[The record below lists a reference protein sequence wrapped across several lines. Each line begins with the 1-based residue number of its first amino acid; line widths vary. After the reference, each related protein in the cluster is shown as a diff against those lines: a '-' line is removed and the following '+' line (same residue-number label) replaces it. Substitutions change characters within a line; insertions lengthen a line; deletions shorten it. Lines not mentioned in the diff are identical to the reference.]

1 MESITYNYRIYNEVY
16 NDIKC
21 KKKDIEFRLLNEKS
35 EKIKLGDLIEFNVV
49 DEPNKKIVVEVIDK
63 LIYND
68 LEELWKDKKV
78 IENNILNYSRDEFA
92 ELFYQIFGKEKVLNS
107 KIVGFKFKLLKSNST
122 LS

>member
-49 DEPNKKIVVEVIDK
+49 DEPNKK
-63 LIYND
+63 NCC
-68 LEELWKDKKV
+68 
-78 IENNILNYSRDEFA
+78 R
-92 ELFYQIFGKEKVLNS
+92 
-107 KIVGFKFKLLKSNST
+107 SNR
-122 LS
+122 

>member
-1 MESITYNYRIYNEVY
+1 M
-16 NDIKC
+16 
-21 KKKDIEFRLLNEKS
+21 LLMNQ
-35 EKIKLGDLIEFNVV
+35 I
-49 DEPNKKIVVEVIDK
+49 KKIVVEVIDK

-78 IENNILNYSRDEFA
+78 IENIILNYSRDEFA

-107 KIVGFKFKLLKSNST
+107 KIVGFKFKLLSSNST